1 MEQHHT
7 TEQDFQAKQLP
18 WTNSGVERQT
28 KNPTMDA
35 FLLSII
41 FRDDFKNRMSNCKK
55 YNATTSH
62 QQRTAI
68 IALTTSTNTS
78 TTTQHDFFNYFSS
91 GIDGGVEDR
100 PVVNNVLRPNPE
112 A

>member
-7 TEQDFQAKQLP
+7 TEQDFQAKQLL

-41 FRDDFKNRMSNCKK
+41 FRDDFKIRWLQKMSNYKK
-55 YNATTSH
+55 
-62 QQRTAI
+62 I
-68 IALTTSTNTS
+68 
-78 TTTQHDFFNYFSS
+78 
-91 GIDGGVEDR
+91 
-100 PVVNNVLRPNPE
+100 
-112 A
+112 

>member
-41 FRDDFKNRMSNCKK
+41 FRDDFKNRWLQKMSNYKNITPQAQQLSHL
-55 YNATTSH
+55 YEIEEYINNNTT
-62 QQRTAI
+62 
-68 IALTTSTNTS
+68 
-78 TTTQHDFFNYFSS
+78 
-91 GIDGGVEDR
+91 
-100 PVVNNVLRPNPE
+100 
-112 A
+112 

>member
-41 FRDDFKNRMSNCKK
+41 FRDDFKNRWLQKMSNYKK
-55 YNATTSH
+55 YNATS
-62 QQRTAI
+62 TAI
-68 IALTTSTNTS
+68 IALIRNRRIHQQQYNMISSTTSPAAS
-78 TTTQHDFFNYFSS
+78 TGASRI
-91 GIDGGVEDR
+91 G
-100 PVVNNVLRPNPE
+100 L
-112 A
+112 

>member
-7 TEQDFQAKQLP
+7 TEQDFKAKQLP
-18 WTNSGVERQT
+18 WTNSGVERQ
-28 KNPTMDA
+28 KQQKPTMDA

-41 FRDDFKNRMSNCKK
+41 FRDDFKDRQIQKMSDCKK

-68 IALTTSTNTS
+68 IALIRHQRIHQQ
-78 TTTQHDFFNYFSS
+78 QHNMIS
-91 GIDGGVEDR
+91 
-100 PVVNNVLRPNPE
+100 
-112 A
+112 

>member
-18 WTNSGVERQT
+18 WTNSGVEHQT

-41 FRDDFKNRMSNCKK
+41 FRDDFKNRWLQKMSNYKK
-55 YNATTSH
+55 YNATN
-62 QQRTAI
+62 TAI
-68 IALTTSTNTS
+68 IALIRNRRIHQQQYNMISSTTSPAAS
-78 TTTQHDFFNYFSS
+78 TGASRI
-91 GIDGGVEDR
+91 G
-100 PVVNNVLRPNPE
+100 L
-112 A
+112 

>member
-41 FRDDFKNRMSNCKK
+41 FRDDFKNRWLQKMSNYKK
-55 YNATTSH
+55 YNTTS
-62 QQRTAI
+62 TAI
-68 IALTTSTNTS
+68 IALIQNRRIHQQQYNMISTTSPAAS
-78 TTTQHDFFNYFSS
+78 TGESRI
-91 GIDGGVEDR
+91 G
-100 PVVNNVLRPNPE
+100 L
-112 A
+112 